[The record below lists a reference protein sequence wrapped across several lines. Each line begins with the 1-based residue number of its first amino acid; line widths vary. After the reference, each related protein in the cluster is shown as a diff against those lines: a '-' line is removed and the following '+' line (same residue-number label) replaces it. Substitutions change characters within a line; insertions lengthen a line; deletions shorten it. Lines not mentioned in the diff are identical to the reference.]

1 MPASQSLS
9 RKNLAKSQSYSGRG
23 FAGKRFHYLLAQY
36 LDNMY
41 LSTECFLGVEGS
53 LAPYTKLREDS
64 ERICYLW
71 PTHLSRSRIV
81 TLYVMFPLALFTSG

>member
-1 MPASQSLS
+1 MRVSIFSNSQCPSSSYIILTSLRKPHKLLDPAERSLRPSS
-9 RKNLAKSQSYSGRG
+9 R
-23 FAGKRFHYLLAQY
+23 
-36 LDNMY
+36 
-41 LSTECFLGVEGS
+41 VEGS